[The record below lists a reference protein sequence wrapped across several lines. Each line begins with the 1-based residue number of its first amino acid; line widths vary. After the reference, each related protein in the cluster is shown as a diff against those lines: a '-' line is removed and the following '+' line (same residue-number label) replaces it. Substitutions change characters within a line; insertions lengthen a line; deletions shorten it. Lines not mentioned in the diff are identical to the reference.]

1 MSKSKRQ
8 KAISEIISTL
18 FDGTVEQRRAYFA
31 FNNETPEDEVLL
43 KWNLWQRYY
52 FPHDR
57 KDAEHHKEMDLY
69 YLRVYSFGEDPDDED
84 IKYLMNL
91 AYRGAGKT
99 TRLKKFV
106 VFCIANDEDHYR
118 KYIKVFSKKIKNSK
132 QFVTDIF
139 NYLLRISPDYPEVFN
154 SKERDEKR
162 QRTMGAF
169 VTDTGI
175 KVEASTV
182 GVDARGDVI
191 EDSRP
196 DFEIFDDFETELTLQ
211 SIVET
216 STIKKNMEEART
228 GLSKNGSA
236 VYLANYKSERG
247 NVHELV
253 VRPMAYKKVYIVPIA
268 TKIKY
273 NKEGEIV
280 DCVPAWN
287 SYTIKEI
294 ETIRKD
300 ALDFAGEYLQN
311 PALGH
316 DTYFPRN
323 KLKKQ
328 EVKEPIRTVNGFRI
342 FEEFDPRKVYAGGA
356 DVAKGTGGD
365 SSTSVFID
373 MQSVPKR
380 VVATYRDN
388 TIKPSDFGL
397 ELVFQGKQ
405 YGNALIAPENNIEE
419 AVVMKM
425 KEKNY
430 PNIYYQK
437 TKGNEEESKE
447 KKIYGWNTNRT
458 SKSTMLQ
465 DLYLAIQNDLLV
477 LNDYE
482 LIVELESYTKN
493 DLMDRP
499 EIDPRMA
506 TRHFDLLM
514 ALAIAWQMRAEV
526 VLVTEETQGI
536 DPIYGEPANEI
547 SDDYYDPYE

>member
-1 MSKSKRQ
+1 MSKNKKQ
-8 KAISEIISTL
+8 EAISRIISAI
-18 FDGTVEQRRAYFA
+18 FDGTIEERRAYFM
-31 FNNETPEDEVLL
+31 FNNESSEDEVML
-43 KWNLWQRYY
+43 KWSLWQRYY

-57 KDAEHHKEMDLY
+57 KDAEHHREMDLY
-69 YLRVYSFGEDPDDED
+69 NLRAYSFNENPDDDD
-84 IKYLMNL
+84 IKYLINL

-106 VFCIANDEDHYR
+106 VFCIANDEDRYR

-139 NYLLRISPDYPEVFN
+139 NYLIRISSDYPEIFN
-154 SKERDEKR
+154 SKTKDEKR
-162 QRTMGAF
+162 QRTMGDF

-191 EDSRP
+191 EESRP
-196 DFEIFDDFETELTLQ
+196 DWEIYDDFETEMTLQ

-228 GLSKNGSA
+228 GLAKNGSA

-253 VRPMAYKKVYIVPIA
+253 TRPMAYKKVFIVPIA
-268 TKIKY
+268 TNIKY
-273 NKEGEIV
+273 NNEGEII

-316 DTYFPRN
+316 DTYFPRS
-323 KLKKQ
+323 KLRKQ
-328 EVKEPIRTVNGFRI
+328 VSIKPIRVVNDLRI
-342 FEEFDPRKVYAGGA
+342 FEEYDPRKAYVIGS
-356 DVAKGTGGD
+356 DVAKGTGND
-365 SSTSVFID
+365 SSTSVVLD

-380 VVATYRDN
+380 VVATYRN
-388 TIKPSDFGL
+388 NLIKPSEFGI
-397 ELVFQGKQ
+397 ELSFHGKQ
-405 YGNALIAPENNIEE
+405 YGKALIGVENNIEE
-419 AVVMKM
+419 AVIMKL
-425 KEKNY
+425 KESNY

-437 TKGNEEESKE
+437 SKGNDDDVKD

-465 DLYLAIQNDLLV
+465 DLYIAIQNELLI
-477 LNDYE
+477 LNDHE
-482 LIVELESYTKN
+482 LIVELESYSKN

-499 EIDPRMA
+499 ETDPRMA

-514 ALAIAWQMRAEV
+514 ALAIAWQMRGDVLMVTKEV
-526 VLVTEETQGI
+526 GF
-536 DPIYGEPANEI
+536 DPIYGKQETSEI
-547 SDDYYDPYE
+547 SDDFYDPYK